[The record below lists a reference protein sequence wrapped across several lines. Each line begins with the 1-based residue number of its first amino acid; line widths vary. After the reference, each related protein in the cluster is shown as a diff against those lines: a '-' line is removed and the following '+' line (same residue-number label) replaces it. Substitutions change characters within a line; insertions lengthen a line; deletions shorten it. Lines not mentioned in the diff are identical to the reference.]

1 MSKKACRRS
10 RGYVLNLVPAVFF
23 IVMAGLKRADQAL
36 RCRQNYGEIV
46 SVLACGDGSTHLD
59 RSTIVSTAVL
69 KNFNKIEQHIYQFRE
84 GKPASRTVKSPN
96 KAEKTSKYSLI
107 AQAIEDLSEDVKTNW
122 NGFSPDQKESLR
134 KFAYWSLGESESQER
149 PVTEVLPKLVF
160 TTVKLGFK
168 LLKLK
173 LRGEYQELMLCVD
186 KLDTLVDNILDAIEK
201 EDPLY
206 QTVLVDTLEE
216 LKQLKFNPEN

>member
-1 MSKKACRRS
+1 M
-10 RGYVLNLVPAVFF
+10 
-23 IVMAGLKRADQAL
+23 
-36 RCRQNYGEIV
+36 
-46 SVLACGDGSTHLD
+46 
-59 RSTIVSTAVL
+59 
-69 KNFNKIEQHIYQFRE
+69 
-84 GKPASRTVKSPN
+84 
-96 KAEKTSKYSLI
+96 
-107 AQAIEDLSEDVKTNW
+107 KTNW